1 MSIYI
6 GNDLEDRL
14 KALEIENASLRKYN
28 LEDRLKALEI
38 ENASLKKYNEYHHQV
53 VHEINHMSDLHL
65 DSSFYKQSM
74 DIDNHFKIKKWHDS
88 SIGQSTVIQ
97 QLDKKRP
104 KPSNLNQTQNRR
116 RYVNFENCSHF
127 ICSFNLNNPE
137 STVCIAFRIN
147 GIASGSFIFLN
158 GIIGNSIDRNLA
170 KLIAFYKT
178 HSSLGLSISTAHN
191 GSFMAVANESST
203 LIDPDYKFPSSKS
216 NCTILNK
223 WHVISVA
230 WSNGK
235 NLSNCWSNGEKLM
248 TFNTGNAKGSDHCF
262 IGDLDIMSCNTYLT
276 GCIGEIIGFYRSLT
290 DKETLYIYQ
299 YLMKKWT

>member
-14 KALEIENASLRKYN
+14 KV
-28 LEDRLKALEI
+28 LEI
-38 ENASLKKYNEYHHQV
+38 ENASLKKYNEYHQV
-53 VHEINHMSDLHL
+53 IHKINHMSGLPV

-74 DIDNHFKIKKWHDS
+74 KIDNYVKIKEWIDH
-88 SIGQSTVIQ
+88 SISQSTVIQ

-104 KPSNLNQTQNRR
+104 KLSNLNQIQNRR
-116 RYVNFENCSHF
+116 RYVNFENGSHF

-147 GIASGSFIFLN
+147 GIFSGNYLLLN
-158 GIIGNSIDRNLA
+158 GIIGNSYDKNLA

-178 HSSLGLSISTAHN
+178 HSSVGLIISIAYN
-191 GSFMAVANESST
+191 GSSVAVANDDST
-203 LIDPDYKFPSSKS
+203 LINPDYKFPSSKS

-223 WHVISVA
+223 WHVISIT
-230 WSNGK
+230 WSNHK

-262 IGDLDIMSCNTYLT
+262 IGDLGIMSGNTYLT

-290 DKETLYIYQ
+290 DEKTSHIHQ
-299 YLMKKWT
+299 NLMEKWT